1 MAYTVEGVWSFFDYN
16 DTGLDSVPLN
26 KVLIVKS
33 NGKLFIKKTNDGIT
47 QNTTIQ
53 QAIDA
58 GALDA
63 KSIGSGEGTGFDY
76 VQEQVPT
83 NAQQGEIWFRP
94 STFEIFVFSAL
105 SNFLAIAIT
114 ALINIAINDIIR
126 NAP

>member
-63 KSIGSGEGTGFDY
+63 KSIGTGEGNG
-76 VQEQVPT
+76 
-83 NAQQGEIWFRP
+83 
-94 STFEIFVFSAL
+94 
-105 SNFLAIAIT
+105 
-114 ALINIAINDIIR
+114 
-126 NAP
+126 